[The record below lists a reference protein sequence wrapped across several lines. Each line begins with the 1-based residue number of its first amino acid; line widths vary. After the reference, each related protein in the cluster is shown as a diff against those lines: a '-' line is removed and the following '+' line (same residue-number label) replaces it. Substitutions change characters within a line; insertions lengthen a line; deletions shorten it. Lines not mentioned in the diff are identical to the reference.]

1 MLAKRETG
9 DKSGSS
15 PTMVLTGPQI
25 LLWSRNCHWPN
36 DSHVE
41 PERDGNALEA
51 EWTAIC
57 REAER
62 SNQCLNCYWIFL
74 DWTLGFCQA
83 MGIGQ
88 KDIELHSFGSPS
100 IILRLNML
108 ITTYCQGM
116 FWGNGITLQGATAS
130 GISELNHLWQKQSW
144 SLIPYLAF
152 SLPIR
157 EWPELQITP
166 FSFPSQYYLS
176 SWPCSCSCSKS
187 VLLSPRGT
195 EQGTDMTI
203 PEVAFQHFITQ
214 NCFHQLPP
222 KTREKLM
229 CVRQREVR

>member
-1 MLAKRETG
+1 
-9 DKSGSS
+9 
-15 PTMVLTGPQI
+15 MVLTGPQI

-51 EWTAIC
+51 EWRAIC
-57 REAER
+57 KEAER

-88 KDIELHSFGSPS
+88 KGIELHSFGSP
-100 IILRLNML
+100 LWHLNML
-108 ITTYCQGM
+108 ITTQSQGM
-116 FWGNGITLQGATAS
+116 FWGSSITLQGATAS
-130 GISELNHLWQKQSW
+130 GSFWAEPLVTETELFFDTLSCCLSAHQRVAWAPDHPL
-144 SLIPYLAF
+144 
-152 SLPIR
+152 
-157 EWPELQITP
+157 

-222 KTREKLM
+222 KTRGKFM

>member
-1 MLAKRETG
+1 MGPLRVLICPERIGVLASCLAEMLAKRETG

-36 DSHVE
+36 YSHVE

-62 SNQCLNCYWIFL
+62 FNQCLNCYWIFL

-88 KDIELHSFGSPS
+88 KGIELHSFGSPS

-116 FWGNGITLQGATAS
+116 FWGNGITLQEATAS
-130 GISELNHLWQKQSW
+130 GSFWAEPLVTETELVFDTLSCSLCPSESGLSSRSPHFPFLLSTTCPPGPVPFPALSLFYFLPGELNRVQTWL
-144 SLIPYLAF
+144 
-152 SLPIR
+152 
-157 EWPELQITP
+157 
-166 FSFPSQYYLS
+166 
-176 SWPCSCSCSKS
+176 
-187 VLLSPRGT
+187 
-195 EQGTDMTI
+195 
-203 PEVAFQHFITQ
+203 FQ
-214 NCFHQLPP
+214 
-222 KTREKLM
+222 R
-229 CVRQREVR
+229 